1 MIGVIRMSDASVI
14 KELYNRCMEMD
25 AEDTIELALSAETKE
40 EQEFIEMISNYV
52 LQVKQKE
59 VIAQRKF

>member
-1 MIGVIRMSDASVI
+1 MSDANVI

-25 AEDTIELALSAETKE
+25 AEDTMELVLNAESTE
-40 EQEFIEMISNYV
+40 EQEFIELISNFV

-59 VIAQRKF
+59 VIAQGKF

>member
-1 MIGVIRMSDASVI
+1 MSDASVI

-25 AEDTIELALSAETKE
+25 AEDTIDLALSAETKE

>member
-1 MIGVIRMSDASVI
+1 MSNSDVI

-25 AEDTIELALSAETKE
+25 AEDTLELALNAETSE
-40 EQEFIEMISNYV
+40 EQEFIELISDYI

-59 VIAQRKF
+59 VIAQGKY

>member
-1 MIGVIRMSDASVI
+1 MSGVIYMSDANVI

-25 AEDTIELALSAETKE
+25 AEDTMELVLNAESTE
-40 EQEFIEMISNYV
+40 EQEFIELISNFV

-59 VIAQRKF
+59 VIAQGKF